1 MPTSWP
7 EIAAA
12 APEIVVVAPCGYH
25 LPGAI
30 EQARSVARAM
40 PGAAVWAIDADGIV
54 ARPGPRLV
62 LGVEAL
68 ASILHPVGPDD
79 GPAAVPPGA
88 VPRVT
93 G

>member
-79 GPAAVPPGA
+79 GPAAAPPGA
-88 VPRVT
+88 VHRVT